1 MPDLRVQIDGLA
13 RWRATADVA
22 QAYRRGRIFL
32 AGDAAHLMPPNG
44 GFGGNTGIH
53 DAHNLAWKLAL
64 ALQGHAGDGL
74 LATYE
79 TERRPV
85 GRFTVEQAYTRYV
98 KRTAPYLG
106 EETADPLAPDFDV
119 ELGYLYASGAVVGGP
134 DGADG
139 PVHDDPRLTHAR
151 PGSRLPHVWVDG
163 VGGRQSSLDLAG
175 SRFAVL
181 AGAEGQA
188 WREAVAAVAAEHPGI
203 DLVADVVE
211 DSGAGFAQ
219 ACGISE
225 TGAVLVRPDGFVAW
239 RSDDLPPDP
248 RLALGIA
255 LDTVLAGTAG

>member
-1 MPDLRVQIDGLA
+1 
-13 RWRATADVA
+13 
-22 QAYRRGRIFL
+22 
-32 AGDAAHLMPPNG
+32 MPPNG

-74 LATYE
+74 LATYDA
-79 TERRPV
+79 ERRPV

-106 EETADPLAPDFDV
+106 EETAEPLAPDFDV
-119 ELGYLYASGAVVGGP
+119 ELGYLYRSGAGGRRSR
-134 DGADG
+134 GADG
-139 PVHDDPRLTHAR
+139 PVHDDPRHTHAR
-151 PGSRLPHVWVDG
+151 PGSRLPHVWVDRRTADA
-163 VGGRQSSLDLAG
+163 VVARPGRQ
-175 SRFAVL
+175 RFAVL

-203 DLVADVVE
+203 DLVADVVD

-255 LDTVLAGTAG
+255 LDTVLAGTAS